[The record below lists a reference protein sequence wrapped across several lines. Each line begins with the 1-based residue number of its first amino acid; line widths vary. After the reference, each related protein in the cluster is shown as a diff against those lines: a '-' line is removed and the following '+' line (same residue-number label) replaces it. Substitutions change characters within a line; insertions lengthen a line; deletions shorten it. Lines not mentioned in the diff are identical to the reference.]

1 MPSRQSVKL
10 SKDSLILLSTA
21 SIRND
26 VLVSELADAIISGTD
41 WKINLESLLERIREG
56 RKTNGKKTLS
66 TVKEGVKAKSV

>member
-41 WKINLESLLERIREG
+41 WKINIESLLERIREG